1 MASKKSLTEAGM
13 AATSK
18 FFTVAQ
24 EEKPQEEPKRLVV
37 GKSTSDEEKPVKT
50 ANTKPQKRVFSFR
63 ADEDLVKKWRTYAAA
78 CPGMK
83 VDDLGALALQEY
95 IESHPLTGAAKKFY
109 EDTLKTL

>member
-24 EEKPQEEPKRLVV
+24 EEPKQSKAK
-37 GKSTSDEEKPVKT
+37 KSASSEEKPVKT
-50 ANTKPQKRVFSFR
+50 ANTKSQKRVFSFR
-63 ADEDLVKKWRTYAAA
+63 ADEELVKQWRTYAAA

-95 IESHPLTGAAKKFY
+95 IESHPLTGSAKKFY
-109 EDTLKTL
+109 EDKLKTL

>member
-1 MASKKSLTEAGM
+1 MLFRS
-13 AATSK
+13 
-18 FFTVAQ
+18 
-24 EEKPQEEPKRLVV
+24 
-37 GKSTSDEEKPVKT
+37 KPVKT